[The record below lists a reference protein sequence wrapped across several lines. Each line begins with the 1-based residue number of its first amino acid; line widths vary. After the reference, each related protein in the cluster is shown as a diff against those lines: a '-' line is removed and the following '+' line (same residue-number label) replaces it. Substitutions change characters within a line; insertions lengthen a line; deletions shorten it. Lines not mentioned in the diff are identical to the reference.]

1 MNRELMQRALRALEE
16 SLDAIRL
23 EYASDWRHGIPSR
36 KGQVDNMRALL
47 DEHEAVIR
55 DLRAELTK
63 APPPPAPPPLR
74 LIHEGIKIVQPNGVR
89 QPALPDLFA
98 IKAEADNFIEWPTA
112 DRTAVLT
119 TTAMLFARHCAEKTA
134 NGTWP

>member
-1 MNRELMQRALRALEE
+1 MNDELMQRALKALEE

-23 EYASDWRHGIPSR
+23 DYASDWRHDIPSR
-36 KGQVDNMRALL
+36 QAQIDGMRALL
-47 DEHEAVIR
+47 EEHEAVIR
-55 DLRAELTK
+55 DLRAELAKPKPT
-63 APPPPAPPPLR
+63 A
-74 LIHEGIKIVQPNGVR
+74 
-89 QPALPDLFA
+89 PDLFA